1 MSNQAFNQFLRRIPV
16 RIRIIGGFM
25 LIMLIAGSISPIILS
40 NFNSLI
46 ARLEQLTN
54 VDVKIERL
62 LLLASRRVAVSQLNL
77 NRYIQDYAPS
87 PYEALDDVD
96 QAIQG
101 LNEAQS
107 LATDPDQLKTITL
120 IIQSLNDYKMQITEL
135 QKANTAGNNDETTR
149 LASKLQKLGND
160 IGVSLELLVNNNVKL
175 VATTNQT
182 VLDDARSS
190 IGIGFLFIAIGFAL
204 ALILA
209 IVTSLSITRPLAELR
224 AGTEAVQRGDMV
236 SKINVTG
243 ADEFTVIA
251 QIFNNLTK
259 QISELISNLE
269 TRVAERT
276 NDLEISNQ
284 RNERRAKQ
292 YEAISRVAR
301 STTSIQNLEI
311 LLRDITKLIS
321 EQFGY
326 YHAGVFLID
335 DNHEF
340 ALLMAANSKGGRKML
355 TRNYKLKIGQTG
367 IVGYVTGSGNPRIA
381 LDTGTDA
388 IHFENPD
395 LPDTRSELALPL
407 RIGGQI
413 IGALDVQS
421 LEANAF
427 SQEDVQILS
436 TLADQIAIAIQ
447 NARSFEKSRKLLQE
461 AQSAVSSYMTE
472 SWQALRPIQK
482 GLGYQFSGNTIK
494 VLESPIEGPHIKDAL
509 KKGAATISG
518 ENSNNLAVP
527 IRLRGQV
534 IGIMNLQNPAGQAWN
549 QDQIDIASATAERLS
564 LAIENATLLQTTQRR
579 ADIEKVTSDISA
591 RISSSTRFETILQTA
606 AEELSRALN
615 GSDVLVQIE
624 PVSAKTDKNAP
635 S

>member
-1 MSNQAFNQFLRRIPV
+1 MAHKVLDQLLRRISV
-16 RIRIIGGFM
+16 RRRIVGGFM

-40 NFNSLI
+40 NFNSLT
-46 ARLEQLTN
+46 ARLEQFTR
-54 VDVKIERL
+54 VDAKIERL
-62 LLLASRRVAVSQLNL
+62 LLITSRRVTTSQLNL
-77 NRYIQDYAPS
+77 SRYIQDYVPS
-87 PYEALDDVD
+87 PFEALDDVD

-101 LNEAQS
+101 LIEAQT
-107 LATDPDQLKTITL
+107 LATDPNQLKTIAL
-120 IIQSLNDYKMQITEL
+120 IIQSLNDYKQQIIEL

-149 LASKLQKLGND
+149 LTSKIQKLGND
-160 IGVSLELLVNNNVKL
+160 IGISLELLVNNNVKQ
-175 VATTNQT
+175 VTATNEE
-182 VLDDARSS
+182 VLNDAKRS
-190 IGIGFLFIAIGFAL
+190 IVLGFLFIAVGF
-204 ALILA
+204 ILA
-209 IVTSLSITRPLAELR
+209 ITLSFLTSVSITGPLAELR
-224 AGTEAVQRGDMV
+224 AGAEIFQKGDMV

-251 QIFNNLTK
+251 QILNNLTK

-284 RNERRAKQ
+284 RNEHRAKQ
-292 YEAISRVAR
+292 YEAISQVAR
-301 STTSIQNLEI
+301 ATTSIQNLEI

-321 EQFGY
+321 DQFGF
-326 YHAGVFLID
+326 YHAGVFLMD
-335 DNHEF
+335 DSREF
-340 ALLMAANSKGGRKML
+340 AVLMAANSKGGKKML
-355 TRNYKLKIGQTG
+355 ARNHKLKVGQVG
-367 IVGYVTGSGNPRIA
+367 IVGYVTGSGNARIA
-381 LDTGTDA
+381 LDTGADA
-388 IHFENPD
+388 VHFDNPD

-421 LEANAF
+421 IEANAF

-447 NARSFEKSRKLLQE
+447 NARSFEKSRKLLDE
-461 AQSAVSSYMTE
+461 AQSTVGSYMTE

-482 GLGYQFSGNTIK
+482 GLGYRFSGNTIK
-494 VLESPIEGPHIKDAL
+494 VLESPIEGAHIKDAL
-509 KKGAATISG
+509 KKGVAVISG
-518 ENSNNLAVP
+518 ENSDNLAIPV
-527 IRLRGQV
+527 RLRGQV
-534 IGIMNLQNPAGQAWN
+534 IGVMNLQNPAGQAWD
-549 QDQIDIASATAERLS
+549 QDQIDIAAATAERLS

-579 ADIEKVTSDISA
+579 ADIERITSDISA

-624 PVSAKTDKNAP
+624 PVSVKMDSSN
-635 S
+635 